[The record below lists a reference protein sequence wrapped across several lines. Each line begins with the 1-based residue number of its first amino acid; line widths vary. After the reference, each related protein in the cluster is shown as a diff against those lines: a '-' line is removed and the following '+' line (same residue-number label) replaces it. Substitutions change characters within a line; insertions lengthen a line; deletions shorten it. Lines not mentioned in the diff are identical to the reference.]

1 MLCLNNHK
9 NHKIILLLD
18 FIPSKNYINELKSK
32 IGNFNEIRKYKNEII
47 QSLKDEIDLLEKSYL
62 EYEKNMQLQVS
73 LINNLIFTYNFEEK
87 LNNYNFEII
96 ENLKIIETIKF
107 PSPDFKNC
115 KNVFEKAEYFLLFM
129 GIKEKK
135 KNKIQTNF
143 NLLHSNIFSNVNK
156 HTDKINQII
165 ILKDGRIASSSN
177 DSSILIY
184 NKEMNNIDI
193 MIKEHKKN
201 F

>member
-1 MLCLNNHK
+1 
-9 NHKIILLLD
+9 
-18 FIPSKNYINELKSK
+18 
-32 IGNFNEIRKYKNEII
+32 
-47 QSLKDEIDLLEKSYL
+47 
-62 EYEKNMQLQVS
+62 MQLQVS

-143 NLLHSNIFSNVNK
+143 NLN
-156 HTDKINQII
+156 
-165 ILKDGRIASSSN
+165 
-177 DSSILIY
+177 ILI
-184 NKEMNNIDI
+184 K
-193 MIKEHKKN
+193 
-201 F
+201 